1 MSRRRRNPPPPVR
14 THNSLIMLAP
24 GEGIVERTTQAVA
37 DARQI
42 AEAKRTV
49 ERGLRAAGLSV
60 RLACATVARMTHD
73 DLLAEA
79 ERVRAAS
86 DPVQAPEPSARPWWR
101 RIVGRW
107 RQ

>member
-1 MSRRRRNPPPPVR
+1 MTRRRRNPPPPVR
-14 THNSLIMLAP
+14 KHDALIVLSP
-24 GEGIVERTTQAVA
+24 GQGVVARTAQAVA

-86 DPVQAPEPSARPWWR
+86 DPSGEREEVSN
-101 RIVGRW
+101 GN
-107 RQ
+107 